1 MVKKVII
8 PVFFC
13 IFLSLATN
21 SYPQYHL
28 SYDYV
33 MGLALGYIK
42 DNNFD
47 DALHYLNIAQEIRPY
62 SQEPVF
68 YINLIKRIREG
79 RVREVTPPIKQKAQ
93 YGILRTYPFKRETSS
108 VKRSKASNF
117 LDKFTVEKK
126 AQKKTSEREKTIK
139 HALSLWESRA
149 GCF

>member
-1 MVKKVII
+1 
-8 PVFFC
+8 
-13 IFLSLATN
+13 
-21 SYPQYHL
+21 
-28 SYDYV
+28 

-93 YGILRTYPFKRETSS
+93 YSILGTQPFKKGISS
-108 VKRSKASNF
+108 IRRDKVSNF
-117 LDKFTVEKK
+117 LDK
-126 AQKKTSEREKTIK
+126 
-139 HALSLWESRA
+139 
-149 GCF
+149 